1 MIKRHFKVR
10 KIEIEPEP
18 APKVPQII
26 NTSSQEEVQ
35 LQGSI
40 KDDTEQPPQEQ
51 NAPVKEQANT
61 MAKELSPSGPQNSNE

>member
-1 MIKRHFKVR
+1 VIKRHFKVR
-10 KIEIEPEP
+10 KIEPEP

-40 KDDTEQPPQEQ
+40 KDDTEQPHQE
-51 NAPVKEQANT
+51 
-61 MAKELSPSGPQNSNE
+61 

>member
-1 MIKRHFKVR
+1 VIKRHFKVR
-10 KIEIEPEP
+10 KIEPEP

-40 KDDTEQPPQEQ
+40 KDDTEQPHQEQ
-51 NAPVKEQANT
+51 EAPVKEQANT
-61 MAKELSPSGPQNSNE
+61 MVKELSPTGPPNSNE